1 MKQSLFALALLGL
14 LAWGL
19 WRAPSP
25 PPGIE
30 HHEIFALGTL
40 IQVSIADPAPPGLI
54 ARVTQALQ
62 DFEQQWS
69 VNTTGELA
77 SLNLALAAQPAAPL
91 PQRLRE
97 GFSQA
102 RRACRTSGGRFDPG
116 IGALV
121 ALWGFDDESRFRDA
135 PPQPD
140 QIDALLHQGR
150 SLCEATLND
159 QIRLPGP
166 GAQFNFGA
174 SAKGRAVEL
183 IIALLRS
190 EGIDNAIVNAGG
202 DLKALGRRQDRPWR
216 IGIRHPR
223 PEQAG
228 KEVLASLSLADGEA
242 LFSSGDYER
251 YFEFEGRRYHHILD
265 PRSGAPAMRSQSAT
279 VLHHDAEWA
288 DAAVTALFVAG
299 PSDAQ
304 QVMQAMGIEHYLL
317 VDADGRLHISPAMQ
331 ERLDPGA

>member
-19 WRAPSP
+19 WRSPTP

-30 HHEIFALGTL
+30 HHEFFALGTL
-40 IQVSIADPAPPGLI
+40 IQVSIADPVPPGLM
-54 ARVTQALQ
+54 ARMTQALQ

-69 VNTTGELA
+69 VNTTGDLARLNEQLA
-77 SLNLALAAQPAAPL
+77 SQASAALPE
-91 PQRLRE
+91 RLRA

-102 RRACRTSGGRFDPG
+102 QQACRSSGGRFDPG

-121 ALWGFDDESRFRDA
+121 ALWGFDDESRFRSA
-135 PPQPD
+135 PPAPD
-140 QIDALLHQGR
+140 DIDALMQQGH
-150 SLCEATLND
+150 SLCDATLGD

-183 IIALLRS
+183 MIELLRA

-202 DLKALGRRQDRPWR
+202 DLKALGRRQDRSWR

-223 PEQAG
+223 ADQSG
-228 KEVLASLSLADGEA
+228 TEVLASLSLADGEA

-251 YFEFEGRRYHHILD
+251 YFEFEGRRFHHILD

-299 PSDAQ
+299 PRDAQ
-304 QVMQAMGIEHYLL
+304 RVMQAMGIEHYLL
-317 VDADGRLHISPAMQ
+317 VDADGRLYISPAMQ
-331 ERLDPGA
+331 KRLDPGA